1 MAVTRFTE
9 VTTAIG
15 LEVDDPSTARRL
27 LLALHRPLVRAGAR
41 LTAAYVLTGVLLALM
56 VVQSLLGLVVDGLYP
71 EQAWAVA
78 ALRGNDLVTLV
89 VAVPLLAG
97 AAALT
102 RWRPS
107 TAAVVVWLAMLFYG
121 VYNYAYYAFGAAFSD
136 VFLLHVAALAV
147 SAWALLMVGTS
158 IDADVVAIG
167 VRGGPWARVV
177 AVFTTLV
184 GLALV
189 GAWGTMSV
197 RFALTGAL
205 PEDVMPPAAVHLVYA
220 LDLAVLAPAFV
231 VAGVLLWLRI
241 PWGAVLAA
249 AVNVSGAVYLAVL
262 WVVGGF
268 QADAGIPDRT
278 WASPVAIGSVL
289 LTLAAAL
296 VLLIPW
302 TPSVRRASREPAAT
316 AARRAG

>member
-1 MAVTRFTE
+1 MAVTRITE
-9 VTTAIG
+9 ITATVG
-15 LEVDDPSTARRL
+15 LELDDPNPARRL
-27 LLALHRPLVRAGAR
+27 LLGLHRPLVLPGAR
-41 LTAAYVLTGVLLALM
+41 LSAAYVLTGVLLALM
-56 VVQSLLGLVVDGLYP
+56 VLQSVLGLVVDGLYP
-71 EQAWAVA
+71 EATWAVA

-107 TAAVVVWLAMLFYG
+107 TASVVVWLAMLFYG

-136 VFLLHVAALAV
+136 VFLVHVAALAT
-147 SAWALLMVGTS
+147 AAYALLMLGTS
-158 IDADVVAIG
+158 VDADVVAIG

-177 AVFTTLV
+177 GVFTTLV
-184 GLALV
+184 GAALV

-197 RFALTGAL
+197 RFALTGVL

-220 LDLAVLAPAFV
+220 LDMAVLAPAFI

-249 AVNVSGAVYLAVL
+249 GVNVSGAVYLAVL

-268 QADAGIPDRT
+268 QADAGIADRT
-278 WASPVAIGSVL
+278 WASPVAIGSML
-289 LTLAAAL
+289 LMAAAAL
-296 VLLIPW
+296 VLLFPW
-302 TPSVRRASREPAAT
+302 RPSARRASREPAT
-316 AARRAG
+316 TGRRRAG